1 MSKGLPL
8 LLAVLTFPVV
18 ALADDKADV
27 KADCDLVCNAVERS
41 GAGGEKDPSQ
51 KATKIAMFLLK
62 NLKTQEVKGFMASLG
77 ARPPEEKG
85 PALKKAA
92 AAAGYTGACPFADMK

>member
-18 ALADDKADV
+18 AFADDKADV
-27 KADCDLVCNAVERS
+27 KADYDLVCNAVERS
-41 GAGGEKDPSQ
+41 GAESEKDPSQ
-51 KATKIAMFLLK
+51 KAMKIATFLLK
-62 NLKTQEVKGFMASLG
+62 NLKTQEVKKFMATLG
-77 ARPPEEKG
+77 AMPPEAKG

-92 AAAGYTGACPFADMK
+92 ADAGYTGKCPFAEMK